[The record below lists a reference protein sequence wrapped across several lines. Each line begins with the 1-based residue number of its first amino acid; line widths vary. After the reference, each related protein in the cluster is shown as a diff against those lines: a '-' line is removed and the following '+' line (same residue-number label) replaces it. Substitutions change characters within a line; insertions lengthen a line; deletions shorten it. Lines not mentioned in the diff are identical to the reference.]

1 MIKITIFQRNNISYG
16 FKIKGHA
23 LSREQMESET
33 GDVYDLVCNSISVL
47 SQSTVIGVS
56 EVLKLPVKYDTQDG
70 FLHMN
75 LFNLNSEEVK
85 SAQVLL
91 LTFEKSLESIMKSLE
106 VSFGRN
112 KCNQYIKL
120 LKKEVQ
126 DIC

>member
-1 MIKITIFQRNNISYG
+1 MIKVTIFQKDNISYG

-33 GDVYDLVCNSISVL
+33 GDVYDLICNSVSVL
-47 SQSTVIGVS
+47 SQSAVIGLT
-56 EVLKLPVKYDTQDG
+56 EVLKLPIKYDTEDG

-75 LFNLNSEEVK
+75 LFNLKEEEVK
-85 SAQVLL
+85 SAQILL
-91 LTFEKSLESIMKSLE
+91 LTFEKSLESVIMSLKS
-106 VSFGRN
+106 SFGKN
-112 KCNQYIKL
+112 KCNEYIKL

>member
-1 MIKITIFQRNNISYG
+1 MIKITIFQKDNISYG

-23 LSREQMESET
+23 LSREVMESET
-33 GDVYDLVCNSISVL
+33 GDVYDLICNSVSVL
-47 SQSTVIGVS
+47 SQSAVIGVC
-56 EVLKLPVKYDTQDG
+56 EVLKLPVKYDVENG

-75 LFNLNSEEVK
+75 LFNLKPEEVK

-91 LTFEKSLESIMKSLE
+91 LTFEKSLESVIMSLE
-106 VSFGRN
+106 SSFGKN

>member
-1 MIKITIFQRNNISYG
+1 MIRVTIFQKNNISYG

-33 GDVYDLVCNSISVL
+33 GDVNDMICNSISVL
-47 SQSTVIGVS
+47 SQSAVIGIT
-56 EVLKLPVKYDTQDG
+56 EVLKLPVKYDTEDG
-70 FLHMN
+70 FLQMN
-75 LFNLNSEEVK
+75 LFNLKTEDVK

-91 LTFEKSLESIMKSLE
+91 LTFEKSLESVIMSLE
-106 VSFGRN
+106 ASFGKK
-112 KCNQYIKL
+112 KCKEYIKL